1 MAIICQRRKGQS
13 SITSAKAREGGGME
27 VMGVVQA
34 VQARGLGAVWPC
46 HAEGFMLSGG
56 NVNSMFNKVTDMFFF

>member
-1 MAIICQRRKGQS
+1 
-13 SITSAKAREGGGME
+13 ME

-34 VQARGLGAVWPC
+34 VQARGLGGVWPC

-56 NVNSMFNKVTDMFFF
+56 NVDSMFNKVANGYVFRCVLASL